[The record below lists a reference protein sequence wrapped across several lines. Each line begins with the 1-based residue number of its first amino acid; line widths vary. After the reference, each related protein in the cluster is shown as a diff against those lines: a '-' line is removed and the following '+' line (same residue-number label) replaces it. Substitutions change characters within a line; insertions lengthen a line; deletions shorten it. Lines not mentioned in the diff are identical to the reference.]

1 MCDDVNDQLGIVL
14 LRVLSGG
21 QQSRKTHLSNLVHH
35 IQSGHALKTSI
46 SPAQRLGITMLGKH
60 PVHRLGIQIGDVGF
74 RDNHTIRG
82 TGRQGMGHFEHFG
95 WRQSQILV
103 VHTAV
108 PTGLRPSRRKIAGF
122 VLNAVFMDVDDQERQ
137 AVLLASGNVILRR
150 IRQPCSLRIAISHTI
165 HELRCN
171 MVGVESRN
179 RREIPVLADSQQQHA
194 ALGVGERAHTLPHAG
209 ADGPR
214 TGFRLEMG
222 VIVALDT

>member
-1 MCDDVNDQLGIVL
+1 
-14 LRVLSGG
+14 
-21 QQSRKTHLSNLVHH
+21 
-35 IQSGHALKTSI
+35 
-46 SPAQRLGITMLGKH
+46 MLGKH

-103 VHTAV
+103 VHTAE

-150 IRQPCSLRIAISHTI
+150 IRQPRSLRIAISHTI

-214 TGFRLEMG
+214 TGFRLETG
-222 VIVALDT
+222 VIVALDA

>member
-46 SPAQRLGITMLGKH
+46 SPAQRLGITMLSKH

-82 TGRQGMGHFEHFG
+82 TECQGMGH
-95 WRQSQILV
+95 
-103 VHTAV
+103 
-108 PTGLRPSRRKIAGF
+108 LRPSRRKIAGF
-122 VLNAVFMDVDDQERQ
+122 VLNAVFMDVDDQERR

-209 ADGPR
+209 ADGPS
-214 TGFRLEMG
+214 TGFRLETG
-222 VIVALDT
+222 IIVALDA